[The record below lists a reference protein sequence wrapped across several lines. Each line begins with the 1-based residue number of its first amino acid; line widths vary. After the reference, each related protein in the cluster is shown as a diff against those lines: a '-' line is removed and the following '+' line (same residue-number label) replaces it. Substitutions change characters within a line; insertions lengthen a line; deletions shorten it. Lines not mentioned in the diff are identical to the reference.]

1 MPKRKGDKEDPALLG
16 RKKGHGKGLSNII
29 HVYRDERKV
38 VTQAEIHSQPES
50 LPKNLSQSHIPEN
63 LTQSHIP
70 KDLSQRFKY
79 FNLRH
84 MNLKHQSYKYK
95 RNNTQ

>member
-1 MPKRKGDKEDPALLG
+1 MPKRKGEKEDPALLG

-38 VTQAEIHSQPES
+38 VTQAEIILNQSHI
-50 LPKNLSQSHIPEN
+50 PKNLSQSHIPEN
-63 LTQSHIP
+63 LSQSHIP
-70 KDLSQRFKY
+70 KNLSQRLKY

-84 MNLKHQSYKYK
+84 MNLKQ
-95 RNNTQ
+95 Q